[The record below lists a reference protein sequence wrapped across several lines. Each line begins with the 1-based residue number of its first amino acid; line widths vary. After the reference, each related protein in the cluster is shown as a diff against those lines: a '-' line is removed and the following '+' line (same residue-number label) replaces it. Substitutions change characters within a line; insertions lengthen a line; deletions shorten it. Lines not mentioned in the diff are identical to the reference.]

1 MYRKYSM
8 KNHKRGD
15 FQWLRIHESLEG
27 SMGST
32 PVQGTKIPHSVRGSR
47 KKKKRKTGEKKKTRR
62 IPNNSYNKLQHS

>member
-32 PVQGTKIPHSVRGSR
+32 PVQGTKIPHSVRGTPTTMPSTKTDHDR
-47 KKKKRKTGEKKKTRR
+47 RGAQECVEFKFKK
-62 IPNNSYNKLQHS
+62 

>member
-1 MYRKYSM
+1 M

-47 KKKKRKTGEKKKTRR
+47 KKKKKEHRRKKKNTEN
-62 IPNNSYNKLQHS
+62 PK

>member
-1 MYRKYSM
+1 M

-62 IPNNSYNKLQHS
+62 IPNNSYN